1 MKKLILILSAFL
13 LQIGAYATN
22 GYRIFNIDGTVRIN
36 TNGTWVT
43 ANKYAPLALNSQL
56 EIAANSSIEIE
67 TPEGEVISY
76 KEKGT
81 ATLSDIIKEND
92 SNFLS
97 SVSNFFTNLF
107 GDKEEAKAKA
117 KGASSR
123 ETNGYPVARTEVAES
138 VYSLLK
144 QMLDIE
150 VFNNNDVIL
159 TKTPAGEG
167 KFHYTV
173 ENNRDIL
180 IFFTIVQINDDKSVE
195 FCFRTNDN
203 GKEAPVLAI
212 MPGTSVT
219 LDFATFADNGN
230 KSILLASP
238 YEFATNDVCKLFDN
252 NTDPASLNSKN
263 IEITFYVIK

>member
-1 MKKLILILSAFL
+1 MTDVEKKRQALQDELDSHKPHTERNMMGQFATPYNLAVDIMKHAHKFCHTGKTSFLEPAMGTGVFFSAF
-13 LQIGAYATN
+13 T
-22 GYRIFNIDGTVRIN
+22 
-36 TNGTWVT
+36 
-43 ANKYAPLALNSQL
+43 
-56 EIAANSSIEIE
+56 
-67 TPEGEVISY
+67 
-76 KEKGT
+76 
-81 ATLSDIIKEND
+81 
-92 SNFLS
+92 
-97 SVSNFFTNLF
+97 
-107 GDKEEAKAKA
+107 
-117 KGASSR
+117 
-123 ETNGYPVARTEVAES
+123 
-138 VYSLLK
+138 
-144 QMLDIE
+144 E